1 MYGQWSHATLIKAI
15 INKAFFQAELLMQ
28 LNAAKSDANL
38 LKTKSDEQQLAITQR
53 DNALQSKQ

>member
-1 MYGQWSHATLIKAI
+1 
-15 INKAFFQAELLMQ
+15 MQ